1 MLNNTP
7 SLDLVEFIETQIL
20 PKYNAFDRAHN
31 LEHVTRVIRRSL
43 DLVKSTGADINMVYT
58 IAAYHDLGM
67 SGHRADHHL
76 RGGKILA
83 ADARLKKWFS
93 VEQIKVMKEAVED
106 HRASA
111 SRAPRSIYGKIV
123 AEADRDIDTEVVIR
137 RTVQFGFANYPELD
151 KEGHWKRFKEHM
163 NSKYSKDGY
172 IKLWIPNSPNAQK
185 LNELR
190 NLIAQPIKL
199 WEAFSESCLISVS
212 FIFFCKNL
220 IENRTHLVGL
230 YYELAQFV
238 KLAFI
243 LRSLYP
249 QADIT
254 IDGVFLVHVLHK
266 TLPMSFCVQF
276 RIVGQSILDGSTD
289 NSFWLYVAVSLSYNL
304 AIDAAWSP

>member
-151 KEGHWKRFKEHM
+151 KEGHWRRFKEHM

-199 WEAFSESCLISVS
+199 REAFSK
-212 FIFFCKNL
+212 F
-220 IENRTHLVGL
+220 
-230 YYELAQFV
+230 YEEEL
-238 KLAFI
+238 K
-243 LRSLYP
+243 
-249 QADIT
+249 
-254 IDGVFLVHVLHK
+254 
-266 TLPMSFCVQF
+266 
-276 RIVGQSILDGSTD
+276 
-289 NSFWLYVAVSLSYNL
+289 
-304 AIDAAWSP
+304 AATATT

>member
-137 RTVQFGFANYPELD
+137 RTIQFGFANYPELD
-151 KEGHWKRFKEHM
+151 KEGHWRRFKEHM

-199 WEAFSESCLISVS
+199 REAFSK
-212 FIFFCKNL
+212 F
-220 IENRTHLVGL
+220 
-230 YYELAQFV
+230 YEEEL
-238 KLAFI
+238 K
-243 LRSLYP
+243 
-249 QADIT
+249 
-254 IDGVFLVHVLHK
+254 
-266 TLPMSFCVQF
+266 
-276 RIVGQSILDGSTD
+276 
-289 NSFWLYVAVSLSYNL
+289 
-304 AIDAAWSP
+304 AATATT